1 MALNF
6 RAEQYL
12 DNENLQLNSSELCRH
27 AELQPTFVIY
37 TILYVPK
44 FILVM
49 PEVLLRID
57 ARPLSITGSPILPS
71 MGLSMTWLQIQPC
84 SWFTKYI
91 FRYC

>member
-37 TILYVPK
+37 TILHP
-44 FILVM
+44 
-49 PEVLLRID
+49 
-57 ARPLSITGSPILPS
+57 
-71 MGLSMTWLQIQPC
+71 
-84 SWFTKYI
+84 
-91 FRYC
+91 